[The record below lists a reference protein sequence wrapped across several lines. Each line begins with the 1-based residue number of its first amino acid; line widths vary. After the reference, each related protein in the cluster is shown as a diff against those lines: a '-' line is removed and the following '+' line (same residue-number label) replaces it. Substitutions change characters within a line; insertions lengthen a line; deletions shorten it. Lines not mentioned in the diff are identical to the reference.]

1 MITSLGKRAQ
11 RPSDLVGLLLD
22 CHERIRR
29 FTALAQTIGLR
40 RDAPDA
46 EVIEACASVER
57 YFARALPL
65 HVADEEE
72 SILPRLRGLD
82 PELDRALSHMHVQH
96 QGHAAPLARLLG
108 ALAAVAV
115 APEAAASRA
124 HLAAVATELEQAFE
138 EHLALEESVIF
149 PRLARLERHV
159 QDEVLRELRARRAG
173 GAESG

>member
-1 MITSLGKRAQ
+1 MITSLGKKPQ
-11 RPSDLVGLLLD
+11 RPSGLVELLLA

-29 FTALAQTIGLR
+29 FTALAQTIALS

-46 EVIEACASVER
+46 EVVEACGAVER

-82 PELDRALSHMHVQH
+82 SELDHALTHMHVQH
-96 QGHAAPLARLLG
+96 QSHTAPLARLLG
-108 ALAAVAV
+108 ALAAVAA
-115 APEAAASRA
+115 APEQAAPRA
-124 HLAAVATELEQAFE
+124 HLAAVATELVQTFE
-138 EHLALEESVIF
+138 EHLMLEESVIF
-149 PRLARLERHV
+149 PRLGQLERHV

-173 GAESG
+173 DESA